1 MSSSDF
7 VYTARQLQIE
17 DLVQLAE
24 LEQATQ
30 LDPWSEA
37 QVLAIAPLLESGEY
51 LGTVLSHDSEMV
63 AYILAR
69 VFLDECEILSV
80 GVAPSEQGKGL
91 GKQVLQAFL
100 LHLPEFV
107 AQVHLEVRVS
117 NLSAQRLYAGVGF
130 IEVGR
135 RKGYYAVLTADGQSG
150 REDALLMSKF
160 LKTTY
165 MNLHKTYPE
174 AHDAWLYAMGI
185 DVRWRHRAVHEAV
198 DSGAPLLVDV
208 PESIAHARYWL
219 IGTMPL
225 NAAEVYVLAGM
236 LWAINADMREVVYST
251 LADQTQSSVHNMTT
265 ALPAWPQLRTLE
277 VGVDSL
283 TAVGHV
289 LDEHPHMHV
298 VLLQDEK
305 DAFPHHERLI
315 HLPSLHT
322 ICADALQKQLT
333 WGMLKTLRS

>member
-51 LGTVLSHDSEMV
+51 IGTVLSHDSEMV

-80 GVAPSEQGKGL
+80 GVAPQMQGNGL

-100 LHLPEFV
+100 LHLPEFI

-160 LKTTY
+160 LKTT
-165 MNLHKTYPE
+165 
-174 AHDAWLYAMGI
+174 
-185 DVRWRHRAVHEAV
+185 
-198 DSGAPLLVDV
+198 
-208 PESIAHARYWL
+208 
-219 IGTMPL
+219 
-225 NAAEVYVLAGM
+225 
-236 LWAINADMREVVYST
+236 
-251 LADQTQSSVHNMTT
+251 
-265 ALPAWPQLRTLE
+265 
-277 VGVDSL
+277 
-283 TAVGHV
+283 
-289 LDEHPHMHV
+289 
-298 VLLQDEK
+298 
-305 DAFPHHERLI
+305 
-315 HLPSLHT
+315 
-322 ICADALQKQLT
+322 
-333 WGMLKTLRS
+333 